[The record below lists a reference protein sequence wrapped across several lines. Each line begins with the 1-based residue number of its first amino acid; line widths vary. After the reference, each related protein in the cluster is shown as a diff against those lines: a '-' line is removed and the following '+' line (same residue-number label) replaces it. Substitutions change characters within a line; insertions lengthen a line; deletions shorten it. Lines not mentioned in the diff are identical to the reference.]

1 MREQIL
7 RGPLT
12 RALLGLAWPTALTAA
27 LHGMVAAV
35 DAIMV
40 SQLGETALAAVTS
53 GRQAVMVLMI
63 AGNAV
68 AGGGGA
74 LVAQAIGRGD
84 REQADHVLTQ
94 SILSFLILLVGVMVP
109 LGWYSTPA
117 IMNWLVEGDAA
128 VVSVAVPYM
137 RIVILS
143 SVFTLIGFGAS
154 AAIRG
159 VGDTKTPL
167 RYAMV
172 ANVLNVPANYLCMFG
187 IPAWGIDGMGVVG
200 AAWGTAVARSLSNL
214 WLIGCLCRGV
224 YGIRILGPKH
234 WRLDFKVLWEM
245 ARIGVPASL
254 SGIILNLHG
263 MLLVGILA
271 RTDSGAQA
279 VAAYGLANTFR
290 NFATW
295 VIWGLSDATMAMVG
309 QNIGARQRRRARAA
323 GFTAVRV
330 AVGFM
335 VVMGVLLTFVAPLC
349 FPIILKEPDAARKA
363 LVLHIAWQYL
373 ATQAIALP
381 FLGVG
386 MTLEGG
392 LRGAGDSMSAMLN
405 NVLSFLIIGLPL
417 SAVLALDRLV
427 DAGPLHVAGLG
438 LGPMGVWIGLV
449 AAMFC
454 RGGTMWLK
462 WRRVRW
468 RPVLT

>member
-7 RGPLT
+7 SGPLT
-12 RALLGLAWPTALTAA
+12 RALLSLAWPTALTAA
-27 LHGMVAAV
+27 LHGLVAAV
-35 DAIMV
+35 DVVMV
-40 SQLGETALAAVTS
+40 ARLGETALAAVTS

-94 SILSFLILLVGVMVP
+94 SILSFLILLVGVMIP
-109 LGWYSTPA
+109 LGWFATPWL
-117 IMNWLVEGDAA
+117 IRWLVEGDAA
-128 VVSVAVPYM
+128 VVADAVPYM

-159 VGDTKTPL
+159 AGDTRTPL

-172 ANVLNVPANYLCMFG
+172 ANVLNVPANYVCMFG
-187 IPAWGIDGMGVVG
+187 IPAWGISGMGVVG
-200 AAWGTAVARSLSNL
+200 AAWGTAVARSASNL
-214 WLIGCLCRGV
+214 WLVWCLCRGV
-224 YGIRILGPKH
+224 YGIRILGPRH

-254 SGIILNLHG
+254 SGIILNVNG
-263 MLLVGILA
+263 LLLIAILA
-271 RTDSGAQA
+271 RTNVGPQA
-279 VAAYGLANTFR
+279 VAAYGLANTLR

-295 VIWGLSDATMAMVG
+295 VTWGLSDATMAMVG

-323 GFTAVRV
+323 GFTSARV
-330 AVGFM
+330 SALFM
-335 VVMGVLLTFVAPLC
+335 LGMGILLALIGPLC
-349 FPIILKEPDAARKA
+349 FPHIIKEDDAVRKA

-373 ATQAIALP
+373 ATQVFALP

-386 MTLEGG
+386 MSLEGG
-392 LRGAGDSMSAMLN
+392 LRGAGDSISAMWN
-405 NVLSFLIIGLPL
+405 NVLSFFVVGLPV
-417 SAVLALDRLV
+417 SAVLALDVLLEV
-427 DAGPLHVAGLG
+427 GPLRVPGCG
-438 LGPMGVWIGLV
+438 LGPLGVWLGLV
-449 AAMFC
+449 AAMIC

-468 RPVLT
+468 RPAR